1 MFDGA
6 TEEATIKLEDLRVLV
21 VEDSHEA
28 LMVIK
33 NMLQD
38 YGINQVFT
46 AKDGK
51 QALEFLGEW
60 DNLVDIILCDWNM
73 PNITGLQL
81 LQQLRTVDPDIPF
94 LMITGVADMVSVL
107 EAKSLGVTSYIR
119 KPFSKDE
126 LLRKLQVVLRLLAH
140 RA

>member
-1 MFDGA
+1 MSDGA
-6 TEEATIKLEDLRVLV
+6 VAEDTVKLEDLRVLV
-21 VEDSHEA
+21 VEDNHEA

-38 YGINQVFT
+38 YGMNQVFT

-60 DNLVDIILCDWNM
+60 DNLVDVILCDWNM
-73 PNITGLQL
+73 PNMNGLQL

-94 LMITGVADMVSVL
+94 LMITGVADMISVL
-107 EAKSLGVTSYIR
+107 EAKSVGVTSYIR

-126 LLRKLQVVLRLLAH
+126 LLSKLQVVLRIIAH